1 MSSDEKRRYTRLIYA
16 GTFKWFAVGLVISV
30 MIVALY
36 GDQMYT
42 VWALCAVGSVFIS
55 WGWFIYLRLDG
66 MRIFG
71 FKPNPK
77 ERKVPYFHQ
86 RFKEKRPY
94 RPAFRKDSADFDD
107 DLNDATL
114 IDAERFTERQQ
125 EMARVLER
133 VIAGG
138 LLFAVSFLV

>member
-30 MIVALY
+30 MIGALY

-86 RFKEKRPY
+86 RFKEKRHY

-133 VIAGG
+133 VIAGV

>member
-1 MSSDEKRRYTRLIYA
+1 MSSDEKRRYTWLIYA
-16 GTFKWFAVGLVISV
+16 GTFKWFTVGLVISV
-30 MIVALY
+30 MIGALY

-133 VIAGG
+133 VIAGV

>member
-30 MIVALY
+30 MIGALY

-86 RFKEKRPY
+86 RFKGKRPY

-133 VIAGG
+133 VIAGV